1 MLCGA
6 TLSFRGKPGTERYA
20 REAPAGKVSGDDV
33 TRDSAASQL
42 TRPPVDLPVLGKFAG
57 YDILGRLALGG
68 MAEILLARHSN
79 TEGDHRFLVVKRIL
93 PHFEQDNDFVQ
104 MFLDEAR
111 IGMQLKHP
119 NICQFHQFGADE
131 GSHFIVME
139 WVNGVPLGR
148 LIRKAR
154 NSGGVGLP
162 IAIRIGV
169 DVARALHYAHIA
181 NDEHGEPFNIIH
193 RDVSPHNIMIGYT
206 GAVKLLDFGIAKA
219 DHRAHKTQAGVVKG
233 KFAYMAPEQ
242 CTAGQADHRLDI
254 FALGVCLF
262 ETLTGR
268 SLYRRQTEAAT
279 MRAVIMDPV
288 PSLKERLPDVSDEL
302 DRILQKALAKEASD
316 RYASAE
322 AFARDLE
329 EFGKANKLFATQREV
344 ADFVRKVFPEE
355 FTRGPRVDTVPF
367 GASITLDMH
376 HANDSSSAKSYVSQI
391 PGALRELEVDVGGYG
406 DELGHLLDSP
416 VVAPLPLPASQPANS
431 DPQAAWAPSEDA
443 PKGAPKRATP
453 KKSTSGTKKSSGF
466 GWKGIVITLI
476 LLLGGVAVAHEH
488 TDIVKDAVGNL
499 SEMFE
504 EKGPPEVAVDDN
516 PLLREHGA
524 RILVASSPPGAKVYL
539 DGKEQGVTP
548 VALTGLMRGDY
559 RVRVE
564 TPGFASWSTKVEVS
578 NGETAGVTARLL
590 GKQGGAQPGAF
601 GRVSIDTTP
610 PADAYVAGDLVGRT
624 PIDLVYAPIGRV
636 TFDFEL
642 PDGRKVSREVDVK
655 SDGLARARFDL
666 SDAKR

>member
-1 MLCGA
+1 M
-6 TLSFRGKPGTERYA
+6 TQ
-20 REAPAGKVSGDDV
+20 EAVANDIPK
-33 TRDSAASQL
+33 
-42 TRPPVDLPVLGKFAG
+42 PPVDLPVLGTFAG
-57 YDILGRLALGG
+57 YDVLGRLALGG
-68 MAEILLARHSN
+68 MAEILLARHSD
-79 TEGDHRFLVVKRIL
+79 TDGEHRFMVLKRIL

-139 WVNGVPLGR
+139 WINGVPLGR
-148 LIRKAR
+148 MIRKAR
-154 NSGGVGLP
+154 KSGGVGLP

-181 NDEHGEPFNIIH
+181 NDEHGEAFNIVH

-288 PSLKERLPDVSDEL
+288 PSLKERLPDVPDEL
-302 DRILQKALAKEASD
+302 EQILQKALAKEAGD
-316 RYASAE
+316 R
-322 AFARDLE
+322 FATAE
-329 EFGKANKLFATQREV
+329 EFANELERFGKSTQQFATQREV
-344 ADFVRKVFPEE
+344 AGFVRKVFPEE
-355 FTRGPRVDTVPF
+355 FTKGPRVDTVPF

-376 HANDSSSAKSYVSQI
+376 HANDSSSSKSYVSQI
-391 PGALRELEVDVGGYG
+391 PGAIRELEIDGAGAG
-406 DELGHLLDSP
+406 LDLGHLLDSP
-416 VVAPLPLPASQPANS
+416 VVAPLPPPEAETADQR
-431 DPQAAWAPSEDA
+431 PSKEIREEPKA
-443 PKGAPKRATP
+443 IPKRAGFKKGAPGP
-453 KKSTSGTKKSSGF
+453 KKPSGI
-466 GWKGIVITLI
+466 GWKSVAM
-476 LLLGGVAVAHEH
+476 LLVLLVGGTAVAYDQ
-488 TDIVKDAVGNL
+488 TDIVKDAVGNIEDL
-499 SEMFE
+499 FE

-524 RILVASSPPGAKVYL
+524 RILVASSPPGAKVFL

-548 VALTGLMRGDY
+548 VALTGLMQGDY

-564 TPGFASWSTKVEVS
+564 APGFASWATKVEVAH
-578 NGETAGVTARLL
+578 GETAGVTAGLL
-590 GKQGGAQPGAF
+590 GKQGGAKPGAF
-601 GRVSIDTTP
+601 GRVSIETTP
-610 PADAYVAGDLVGRT
+610 PSDVYMAGDLIGRT
-624 PIDLVYAPIGRV
+624 PMERVYAPIGRV

-642 PDGRKVSREVDVK
+642 PDGSTVSRRVK
-655 SDGLARARFDL
+655 IKSEGVARARFDL
-666 SDAKR
+666 NSAER

>member
-1 MLCGA
+1 
-6 TLSFRGKPGTERYA
+6 
-20 REAPAGKVSGDDV
+20 
-33 TRDSAASQL
+33 
-42 TRPPVDLPVLGKFAG
+42 
-57 YDILGRLALGG
+57 
-68 MAEILLARHSN
+68 MAEILLTRHAN
-79 TEGDHRFLVVKRIL
+79 TDGNHRFLVVKRIL

-119 NICQFHQFGADE
+119 NIIQFHQFGADE

-148 LIRKAR
+148 MIRKAR
-154 NSGGVGLP
+154 KSGGVGLP
-162 IAIRIGV
+162 VAIRIGV

-262 ETLTGR
+262 EALTGR

-288 PSLKERLPDVSDEL
+288 PSLKERMPDVPDEL
-302 DRILQKALAKEASD
+302 DQILLKALAKEAGD
-316 RYASAE
+316 R
-322 AFARDLE
+322 FATAE
-329 EFGKANKLFATQREV
+329 EFANELERFGKENKQFATQREV

-376 HANDSSSAKSYVSQI
+376 HANDSSSSKSYVSQI
-391 PGALRELEVDVGGYG
+391 PGAIRELEIDGAGAG
-406 DELGHLLDSP
+406 LDLGHLLDAP
-416 VVAPLPLPASQPANS
+416 IVAPLPPPEAESAES
-431 DPQAAWAPSEDA
+431 DPQLSKRPTLDA
-443 PKGAPKRATP
+443 PKKIPKQAAPRKGPVGP
-453 KKSTSGTKKSSGF
+453 KKPSSF
-466 GWKGIVITLI
+466 GWKQMGLLLL
-476 LLLGGVAVAHEH
+476 LLLGGLAIAYEQ
-488 TDIVKDAVGNL
+488 TDIVKDAVGDI
-499 SEMFE
+499 EAMFE
-504 EKGPPEVAVDDN
+504 DKGPPEIAVDDN

-524 RILVASSPPGAKVYL
+524 RILVASSPPGAIVFL

-548 VALTGLMRGDY
+548 VALTGLMQGDY

-564 TPGFASWSTKVEVS
+564 APGFASWSTKVEVS
-578 NGETAGVTARLL
+578 HGETAGVTAPLL
-590 GKQGGAQPGAF
+590 GKQGGAKPGAF
-601 GRVSIDTTP
+601 GRVSIETTP
-610 PADAYVAGDLVGRT
+610 PSDVYMAGDLIGRT
-624 PIDLVYAPIGRV
+624 PMETVYAPLGRV

-642 PDGRKVSREVDVK
+642 SDGRRVSRQVKVK
-655 SDGLARARFDL
+655 SDGVARARFDL
-666 SDAKR
+666 TKAKR

>member
-1 MLCGA
+1 
-6 TLSFRGKPGTERYA
+6 
-20 REAPAGKVSGDDV
+20 
-33 TRDSAASQL
+33 
-42 TRPPVDLPVLGKFAG
+42 
-57 YDILGRLALGG
+57 
-68 MAEILLARHSN
+68 MAEILLTRHAN
-79 TEGDHRFLVVKRIL
+79 TDGNHRFLVVKRIL

-119 NICQFHQFGADE
+119 NIIQFHQFGADE

-148 LIRKAR
+148 MIRKAR
-154 NSGGVGLP
+154 KSGGVGLP
-162 IAIRIGV
+162 VAIRIGV

-193 RDVSPHNIMIGYT
+193 RDVSPHNVMIAYT

-262 ETLTGR
+262 EALTGR

-288 PSLKERLPDVSDEL
+288 PSLKERMPDVPDEL
-302 DRILQKALAKEASD
+302 DQILQKALAKEAGD
-316 RYASAE
+316 R
-322 AFARDLE
+322 FATAE
-329 EFGKANKLFATQREV
+329 EFANELERFGKENKQFATQREV

-376 HANDSSSAKSYVSQI
+376 HANDSSSSKSYVSQI
-391 PGALRELEVDVGGYG
+391 PGAIRELEIDGAGAG
-406 DELGHLLDSP
+406 LDLGHLLDAP
-416 VVAPLPLPASQPANS
+416 IVAPLPPPEAESAES
-431 DPQAAWAPSEDA
+431 DPQLSKRPTLDA
-443 PKGAPKRATP
+443 PKKIPKQAAPRKGPVGP
-453 KKSTSGTKKSSGF
+453 KKPSSF
-466 GWKGIVITLI
+466 GWKQMGLLLL
-476 LLLGGVAVAHEH
+476 LLLGGLAIAYEQ
-488 TDIVKDAVGNL
+488 TDIVKDAVGDI
-499 SEMFE
+499 EAMFE
-504 EKGPPEVAVDDN
+504 DKGPPEIAVDDN

-524 RILVASSPPGAKVYL
+524 RILVASSPPGAIVFL

-548 VALTGLMRGDY
+548 VALTGLMQGDY

-564 TPGFASWSTKVEVS
+564 APGFASWSTKVEVS
-578 NGETAGVTARLL
+578 HGETAGVTAPLL
-590 GKQGGAQPGAF
+590 GKQGGAKPGAF
-601 GRVSIDTTP
+601 GRVSIETTP
-610 PADAYVAGDLVGRT
+610 PSDVYMAGDLIGRT
-624 PIDLVYAPIGRV
+624 PMETVYAPLGRV

-642 PDGRKVSREVDVK
+642 SDGRRVSRQVKVK
-655 SDGLARARFDL
+655 SDGVARARFDL
-666 SDAKR
+666 TKAKR

>member
-1 MLCGA
+1 M
-6 TLSFRGKPGTERYA
+6 TQ
-20 REAPAGKVSGDDV
+20 EAV
-33 TRDSAASQL
+33 ASDIPS
-42 TRPPVDLPVLGKFAG
+42 PPVDLPVLGKFAG
-57 YDILGRLALGG
+57 YDVLGRLALGG
-68 MAEILLARHSN
+68 MAEILLARHAN
-79 TEGDHRFLVVKRIL
+79 TDGNHRFLVVKRIL

-139 WVNGVPLGR
+139 WINGVPLGR

-162 IAIRIGV
+162 VAIRIGV

-254 FALGVCLF
+254 FALGVCVF
-262 ETLTGR
+262 EALTGR

-288 PSLKERLPDVSDEL
+288 PSLKERMPDVPDEL
-302 DRILQKALAKEASD
+302 DQILQKALAKEAGD
-316 RYASAE
+316 R
-322 AFARDLE
+322 FATAE
-329 EFGKANKLFATQREV
+329 EFANELERFGKENKQFATQREV

-376 HANDSSSAKSYVSQI
+376 HANDSSSSKSYVSQI
-391 PGALRELEVDVGGYG
+391 PGAVRELEIDGAGAG
-406 DELGHLLDSP
+406 LDLGHLLDAP
-416 VVAPLPLPASQPANS
+416 IVAPLPPPEAEPAAP
-431 DPQAAWAPSEDA
+431 DPQFSKRPTLDA
-443 PKGAPKRATP
+443 PKKIAKRAAPGKRSVGP
-453 KKSTSGTKKSSGF
+453 KKPSSF
-466 GWKGIVITLI
+466 GWKQMGLLLL
-476 LLLGGVAVAHEH
+476 LLLGGLAIAYEQ
-488 TDIVKDAVGNL
+488 TDIVKDAVGDI
-499 SEMFE
+499 EAMFE
-504 EKGPPEVAVDDN
+504 DKGPPEVSVDDN

-524 RILVASSPPGAKVYL
+524 RILVASSPPGAIVFL

-548 VALTGLMRGDY
+548 VALTGLMQGDY

-564 TPGFASWSTKVEVS
+564 APGFASWSTKVEVS
-578 NGETAGVTARLL
+578 HGETAGVTAPLL
-590 GKQGGAQPGAF
+590 GKQGGAKPGAF
-601 GRVSIDTTP
+601 GRVSIETTP
-610 PADAYVAGDLVGRT
+610 PSDVYMAGDLIGRT
-624 PIDLVYAPIGRV
+624 PMETVYAPLGRV

-642 PDGRKVSREVDVK
+642 SDGRKVSRQVKVK
-655 SDGLARARFDL
+655 SDGVARARFDL
-666 SDAKR
+666 TNAKR

>member
-1 MLCGA
+1 MP
-6 TLSFRGKPGTERYA
+6 K
-20 REAPAGKVSGDDV
+20 
-33 TRDSAASQL
+33 
-42 TRPPVDLPVLGKFAG
+42 PPVDLPVLGKFAG
-57 YDILGRLALGG
+57 YDVLGRLALGG
-68 MAEILLARHSN
+68 MAEILLARHAN
-79 TEGDHRFLVVKRIL
+79 TDGDHRFLVVKRIL
-93 PHFEQDNDFVQ
+93 PHFEQDTDFVQ

-139 WVNGVPLGR
+139 WVNGMPLGR

-154 NSGGVGLP
+154 KSGGVGLP
-162 IAIRIGV
+162 IAVRIGV

-193 RDVSPHNIMIGYT
+193 RDVSPHNIMIAYN

-288 PSLKERLPDVSDEL
+288 PSLKERLPDVPDEL
-302 DRILQKALAKEASD
+302 DQILQKALAKDAGD
-316 RYASAE
+316 R
-322 AFARDLE
+322 FATAE
-329 EFGKANKLFATQREV
+329 EFANELERFGRSTEQFAKQREV
-344 ADFVRKVFPEE
+344 ADFVKKVFPEE

-376 HANDSSSAKSYVSQI
+376 HANDSASSKSYVSQV
-391 PGALRELEVDVGGYG
+391 PGAIRDLELDAVNQGLD
-406 DELGHLLDSP
+406 LGHLLDAP
-416 VVAPLPLPASQPANS
+416 VVAPRSPPAGEPGAPAPQLSQRPTQ
-431 DPQAAWAPSEDA
+431 DP
-443 PKGAPKRATP
+443 PKAIPKRATP
-453 KKSTSGTKKSSGF
+453 KKGPAGSKVSSGIS
-466 GWKGIVITLI
+466 WKQIVLLI
-476 LLLGGVAVAHEH
+476 LLLLGGAAVAYERSDLVRD
-488 TDIVKDAVGNL
+488 TIGDMDGVLGVFGM
-499 SEMFE
+499 SE
-504 EKGPPEVAVDDN
+504 EKGPPEVAVDEN

-548 VALTGLMRGDY
+548 VALTGLMHGDY

-564 TPGFASWSTKVEVS
+564 APGFASWATSVKVS
-578 NGETAGVTARLL
+578 HGETAGVNARLL
-590 GKQGGAQPGAF
+590 GKQGGARPGAF
-601 GRVSIDTTP
+601 GRVSIETTP
-610 PADAYVAGDLVGRT
+610 PADVYMAGDLVGRT
-624 PIDLVYAPIGRV
+624 PMETVYAPLGRV

-642 PDGRKVSREVDVK
+642 PDGRKVSRKVVVK
-655 SDGLARARFDL
+655 SDGVARARFNL
-666 SDAKR
+666 TTANR

>member
-1 MLCGA
+1 M
-6 TLSFRGKPGTERYA
+6 TQ
-20 REAPAGKVSGDDV
+20 EAL
-33 TRDSAASQL
+33 ASQL
-42 TRPPVDLPVLGKFAG
+42 PKPPVDLPVLGKFAG

-68 MAEILLARHSN
+68 MAEILLARHAN
-79 TEGDHRFLVVKRIL
+79 TDGEHRYLVVKRIL
-93 PHFEQDNDFVQ
+93 PHFEQDSDFVQ

-119 NICQFHQFGADE
+119 NICQFQQFGADE

-148 LIRKAR
+148 LIRNAR
-154 NSGGVGLP
+154 KSGGIGLP

-169 DVARALHYAHIA
+169 EVARALHYAHIA

-288 PSLKERLPDVSDEL
+288 PSLKERLPDVADEL
-302 DRILQKALAKEASD
+302 EQILQKSLAKEASD
-316 RYASAE
+316 R
-322 AFARDLE
+322 FATAADFANELE
-329 EFGKANKLFATQREV
+329 RFGKANQLFATQREV
-344 ADFVRKVFPEE
+344 ADFVQKVFPEE

-367 GASITLDMH
+367 GASITLDMLH
-376 HANDSSSAKSYVSQI
+376 GNDSSSSKSYVSQI
-391 PGALRELEVDVGGYG
+391 PGAIRELDVDGPG
-406 DELGHLLDSP
+406 DGIDLGHLIDSP
-416 VVAPLPLPASQPANS
+416 VVAPLPAPAANPGTPDLEPGGHAS
-431 DPQAAWAPSEDA
+431 KDRARDI
-443 PKGAPKRATP
+443 PKRATA
-453 KKSTSGTKKSSGF
+453 KKRRVGPRRPARF
-466 GWKGIVITLI
+466 GWKAMALLVSV
-476 LLLGGVAVAHEH
+476 LLGGSAVAYER
-488 TDIVKDAVGNL
+488 TDLVKD
-499 SEMFE
+499 SIEKISRIFE
-504 EKGPPEVAVDDN
+504 EKGPPEIAIDDN
-516 PLLREHGA
+516 PLLRDHGA
-524 RILVASSPPGAKVYL
+524 RILIASSPPGAKVYL
-539 DGKEQGVTP
+539 DGKEHGVSP
-548 VALTGLMRGDY
+548 VALTGLMPGDY

-564 TPGFASWSTKVEVS
+564 APGFASWSTAVQIS
-578 NGETAGVTARLL
+578 DGETAGVTAKLL

-601 GRVSIDTTP
+601 GRVNIETKP
-610 PADAYVAGDLVGRT
+610 PADVYIAGDLVGRT
-624 PIDLVYAPIGRV
+624 PMETVYAPLGRV
-636 TFDFEL
+636 TLEFEL
-642 PDGRKVSREVDVK
+642 SDGRKLSRQVVVK
-655 SDGLARARFDL
+655 SDDVARARFDL
-666 SDAKR
+666 TDVER

>member
-1 MLCGA
+1 M
-6 TLSFRGKPGTERYA
+6 TQ
-20 REAPAGKVSGDDV
+20 EAVADDLP
-33 TRDSAASQL
+33 T
-42 TRPPVDLPVLGKFAG
+42 PPVDLPVLGKFAG
-57 YDILGRLALGG
+57 YDVLGRLALGG
-68 MAEILLARHSN
+68 MAEILLTRHAN
-79 TEGDHRFLVVKRIL
+79 TDGNHRFLVVKRIL

-119 NICQFHQFGADE
+119 NIIQFHQFGADE

-148 LIRKAR
+148 MIRKAR
-154 NSGGVGLP
+154 KSGGVGLP
-162 IAIRIGV
+162 VAIRIGV

-193 RDVSPHNIMIGYT
+193 RDVSPHNVMIAYN

-254 FALGVCLF
+254 FALGICLF
-262 ETLTGR
+262 EALTGR

-288 PSLKERLPDVSDEL
+288 PSLKEQMPDVADEL
-302 DRILQKALAKEASD
+302 DQILQKALAKEAGD
-316 RYASAE
+316 RFSTA
-322 AFARDLE
+322 E
-329 EFGKANKLFATQREV
+329 EFANELERYGKENKQFATQREV
-344 ADFVRKVFPEE
+344 AGFVKKVFPEE

-376 HANDSSSAKSYVSQI
+376 HANDSSSSKSYVSQI
-391 PGALRELEVDVGGYG
+391 PGAIRELEIDGAGAG
-406 DELGHLLDSP
+406 LDLGHLLDAP
-416 VVAPLPLPASQPANS
+416 IVAPLPPPEAEPAAP
-431 DPQAAWAPSEDA
+431 DPQLSKRPTLDA
-443 PKGAPKRATP
+443 PKKIPKRAASRKRPVGP
-453 KKSTSGTKKSSGF
+453 KKPSSF
-466 GWKGIVITLI
+466 GWKQMGLLLL
-476 LLLGGVAVAHEH
+476 LLLGGLAIAYEQ
-488 TDIVKDAVGNL
+488 TDVVKDAVGDI
-499 SEMFE
+499 EAMFE
-504 EKGPPEVAVDDN
+504 DKGPPEIAVDDN

-524 RILVASSPPGAKVYL
+524 RILVASSPPGAIVFL

-548 VALTGLMRGDY
+548 VALTGLMQGDY

-564 TPGFASWSTKVEVS
+564 APGFASWSTKVEVS
-578 NGETAGVTARLL
+578 HGETAGVTAPLL
-590 GKQGGAQPGAF
+590 GKQGGAKPGAF
-601 GRVSIDTTP
+601 GRVSIETTP
-610 PADAYVAGDLVGRT
+610 PSDVYMAGDLIGRT
-624 PIDLVYAPIGRV
+624 PMETVYAPLGRV

-642 PDGRKVSREVDVK
+642 SDGRRVSRQVKVK
-655 SDGLARARFDL
+655 SDGVARARFDL
-666 SDAKR
+666 TNATR

>member
-1 MLCGA
+1 
-6 TLSFRGKPGTERYA
+6 
-20 REAPAGKVSGDDV
+20 
-33 TRDSAASQL
+33 
-42 TRPPVDLPVLGKFAG
+42 
-57 YDILGRLALGG
+57 
-68 MAEILLARHSN
+68 MAEILLTRHAN
-79 TEGDHRFLVVKRIL
+79 TDGNHRFLVVKRIL

-119 NICQFHQFGADE
+119 NIIQFHQFGADE

-148 LIRKAR
+148 MIRKAR
-154 NSGGVGLP
+154 KSGGVGLP
-162 IAIRIGV
+162 VAIRIGV

-193 RDVSPHNIMIGYT
+193 RDVSPHNVMIAYN

-254 FALGVCLF
+254 FALGICLF
-262 ETLTGR
+262 EALTGR

-288 PSLKERLPDVSDEL
+288 PSLKEQMPDVADEL
-302 DRILQKALAKEASD
+302 DQILQKALAKEAGD
-316 RYASAE
+316 RFSTA
-322 AFARDLE
+322 E
-329 EFGKANKLFATQREV
+329 EFANELERYGKENKQFATQREV
-344 ADFVRKVFPEE
+344 AGFVKKVFPEE

-376 HANDSSSAKSYVSQI
+376 HANDSSSSKSYVSQI
-391 PGALRELEVDVGGYG
+391 PGAIRELEIDGAGAG
-406 DELGHLLDSP
+406 LDLGHLLDAP
-416 VVAPLPLPASQPANS
+416 IVAPLPPPEAEPAAP
-431 DPQAAWAPSEDA
+431 DPQLSKRPTLDA
-443 PKGAPKRATP
+443 PKKIPKQAAPRKRPVGP
-453 KKSTSGTKKSSGF
+453 KKPSSF
-466 GWKGIVITLI
+466 GWKQMGLLLL
-476 LLLGGVAVAHEH
+476 LLLGGLAIAYEQ
-488 TDIVKDAVGNL
+488 TDVVKDAVGDI
-499 SEMFE
+499 EAMFE
-504 EKGPPEVAVDDN
+504 DKGPPEIAVDDN

-524 RILVASSPPGAKVYL
+524 RILVASSPPGAIVFL

-548 VALTGLMRGDY
+548 VALTGLMQGDY

-564 TPGFASWSTKVEVS
+564 APGFASWSTKVEVS
-578 NGETAGVTARLL
+578 HGETAGVTAPLL
-590 GKQGGAQPGAF
+590 GKQGGAKPGAF
-601 GRVSIDTTP
+601 GRVNIETTP
-610 PADAYVAGDLVGRT
+610 PSDVYMAGDLIGRT
-624 PIDLVYAPIGRV
+624 PMETVYAPIGRV

-642 PDGRKVSREVDVK
+642 SDGRTVSRQVKVK
-655 SDGLARARFDL
+655 SDGVARARFDL
-666 SDAKR
+666 TNATR

>member
-1 MLCGA
+1 
-6 TLSFRGKPGTERYA
+6 
-20 REAPAGKVSGDDV
+20 
-33 TRDSAASQL
+33 
-42 TRPPVDLPVLGKFAG
+42 
-57 YDILGRLALGG
+57 
-68 MAEILLARHSN
+68 MAEILLTRHAN
-79 TEGDHRFLVVKRIL
+79 TDGNHRFLVVKRIL

-139 WVNGVPLGR
+139 WINGVPLGR

-162 IAIRIGV
+162 VAIRIGV

-193 RDVSPHNIMIGYT
+193 RDVSPHNVMIAYT

-254 FALGVCLF
+254 FALGVCVF
-262 ETLTGR
+262 EALTGR

-288 PSLKERLPDVSDEL
+288 PSLKERMPDVPDEL
-302 DRILQKALAKEASD
+302 DQILQKALAKEAGD
-316 RYASAE
+316 R
-322 AFARDLE
+322 FATAE
-329 EFGKANKLFATQREV
+329 EFANELERFGKENKQFATQREV

-376 HANDSSSAKSYVSQI
+376 HANDSSSSKSYVSQI
-391 PGALRELEVDVGGYG
+391 PGAVRELEIDGAGAG
-406 DELGHLLDSP
+406 LDLGHLLDAP
-416 VVAPLPLPASQPANS
+416 IVAPLPPPEAEPAAP
-431 DPQAAWAPSEDA
+431 DPQFSKRPTLDA
-443 PKGAPKRATP
+443 PKKIAKRAAPGKRSVGP
-453 KKSTSGTKKSSGF
+453 KKPSSF
-466 GWKGIVITLI
+466 GWKQMGLLLL
-476 LLLGGVAVAHEH
+476 LLLGGLAIAYEQ
-488 TDIVKDAVGNL
+488 TDIVKDAVGDI
-499 SEMFE
+499 EAMFE
-504 EKGPPEVAVDDN
+504 DKGPPEVSVDDN

-524 RILVASSPPGAKVYL
+524 RILVASSPPGAIVFL

-548 VALTGLMRGDY
+548 VALTGLMQGDY

-564 TPGFASWSTKVEVS
+564 APGFASWSTKVEVS
-578 NGETAGVTARLL
+578 HGETAGVTAPLL
-590 GKQGGAQPGAF
+590 GKQGGAKPGAF
-601 GRVSIDTTP
+601 GRVSIETTP
-610 PADAYVAGDLVGRT
+610 PSDVYMAGDLIGRT
-624 PIDLVYAPIGRV
+624 PMETVYAPLGRV

-642 PDGRKVSREVDVK
+642 SDGRKVSRQVKVK
-655 SDGLARARFDL
+655 SDGVARARFDL
-666 SDAKR
+666 TNAKR

>member
-1 MLCGA
+1 
-6 TLSFRGKPGTERYA
+6 
-20 REAPAGKVSGDDV
+20 
-33 TRDSAASQL
+33 
-42 TRPPVDLPVLGKFAG
+42 
-57 YDILGRLALGG
+57 
-68 MAEILLARHSN
+68 MAEILLTRHAN
-79 TEGDHRFLVVKRIL
+79 TDGNHRFLVVKRIL

-119 NICQFHQFGADE
+119 NIIQFHQFGADE

-148 LIRKAR
+148 MIRKAR
-154 NSGGVGLP
+154 KSGGVGLP
-162 IAIRIGV
+162 VAIRIGV

-262 ETLTGR
+262 EALTGR

-288 PSLKERLPDVSDEL
+288 PSLKERMPDVPDEL
-302 DRILQKALAKEASD
+302 DQILQKALAKEAGD
-316 RYASAE
+316 R
-322 AFARDLE
+322 FATAE
-329 EFGKANKLFATQREV
+329 EFANELERFGKENKQFATQREV

-376 HANDSSSAKSYVSQI
+376 HANDSSSSKSYVSQI
-391 PGALRELEVDVGGYG
+391 PGAVRELEIDGAGAG
-406 DELGHLLDSP
+406 LDLGHLLDAP
-416 VVAPLPLPASQPANS
+416 IVAPLPPPEAEPAAP
-431 DPQAAWAPSEDA
+431 DPQFSKRPTLDA
-443 PKGAPKRATP
+443 PKKIAKRAAPGKRSVGP
-453 KKSTSGTKKSSGF
+453 KKPSSF
-466 GWKGIVITLI
+466 GWKQMGLLLL
-476 LLLGGVAVAHEH
+476 LLLGGLAIAYEQ
-488 TDIVKDAVGNL
+488 TDIVKDAVGDI
-499 SEMFE
+499 EAMFE
-504 EKGPPEVAVDDN
+504 DKGPPEIAVDDN

-524 RILVASSPPGAKVYL
+524 RILVASSPPGAIVFL

-548 VALTGLMRGDY
+548 VALTGLMQGDY

-564 TPGFASWSTKVEVS
+564 APGFASWSTKVEVS
-578 NGETAGVTARLL
+578 HGETAGVTAPLL
-590 GKQGGAQPGAF
+590 GKQGGAKPGAF
-601 GRVSIDTTP
+601 GRVSIETTP
-610 PADAYVAGDLVGRT
+610 PSDVYMAGDLIGRT
-624 PIDLVYAPIGRV
+624 PMETVYAPLGRV

-642 PDGRKVSREVDVK
+642 SDGRRVSRQVKVK
-655 SDGLARARFDL
+655 SDGVARARFDL
-666 SDAKR
+666 TNAKR

>member
-1 MLCGA
+1 
-6 TLSFRGKPGTERYA
+6 
-20 REAPAGKVSGDDV
+20 
-33 TRDSAASQL
+33 
-42 TRPPVDLPVLGKFAG
+42 
-57 YDILGRLALGG
+57 
-68 MAEILLARHSN
+68 MAEILLTRHAN
-79 TEGDHRFLVVKRIL
+79 TDGNHRFLVVKRIL

-119 NICQFHQFGADE
+119 NIIQFHQFGADE

-148 LIRKAR
+148 MIRKAR
-154 NSGGVGLP
+154 KSGGVGLP
-162 IAIRIGV
+162 VAIRIGV

-262 ETLTGR
+262 EALTGR

-288 PSLKERLPDVSDEL
+288 PSLKAQMPDVPDEL
-302 DRILQKALAKEASD
+302 DQILLKALAKEAGD
-316 RYASAE
+316 R
-322 AFARDLE
+322 FATAE
-329 EFGKANKLFATQREV
+329 EFANELERFGKENKQFATQREV

-376 HANDSSSAKSYVSQI
+376 HANDSSSSKSYVSQI
-391 PGALRELEVDVGGYG
+391 PGAIQELEIDGAGAG
-406 DELGHLLDSP
+406 LDLGHLLDAP
-416 VVAPLPLPASQPANS
+416 IVAPLPPPEAEPAAS
-431 DPQAAWAPSEDA
+431 DPQLSKRPTLDA
-443 PKGAPKRATP
+443 PKKIPKQAAPRKGPVGP
-453 KKSTSGTKKSSGF
+453 KKPSSF
-466 GWKGIVITLI
+466 GWKQMGLLLL
-476 LLLGGVAVAHEH
+476 LLLGGLAIAYEQ
-488 TDIVKDAVGNL
+488 TDIVKDAVGDI
-499 SEMFE
+499 EAMFE
-504 EKGPPEVAVDDN
+504 DKGPPEIAVDDN

-524 RILVASSPPGAKVYL
+524 RILVASSPPGAIVFL

-548 VALTGLMRGDY
+548 VALTGLMQGDY

-564 TPGFASWSTKVEVS
+564 APGFASWSTKVEVS
-578 NGETAGVTARLL
+578 HGETAGVTAPLL
-590 GKQGGAQPGAF
+590 GKQGGAKPGAF
-601 GRVSIDTTP
+601 GRVSIETTP
-610 PADAYVAGDLVGRT
+610 PSDVYMAGDLIGRT
-624 PIDLVYAPIGRV
+624 PMETVYAPLGRV

-642 PDGRKVSREVDVK
+642 SDGRRVSRQVKVK
-655 SDGLARARFDL
+655 SDGVARARFDL
-666 SDAKR
+666 TKAKR

>member
-1 MLCGA
+1 M
-6 TLSFRGKPGTERYA
+6 
-20 REAPAGKVSGDDV
+20 
-33 TRDSAASQL
+33 
-42 TRPPVDLPVLGKFAG
+42 LGKFAG
-57 YDILGRLALGG
+57 YDVLGRLALGG
-68 MAEILLARHSN
+68 MAEILLTRHAN
-79 TEGDHRFLVVKRIL
+79 TDGNHRFLVVKRIL

-119 NICQFHQFGADE
+119 NIIQFHQFGADE

-148 LIRKAR
+148 MIRKAR
-154 NSGGVGLP
+154 KSGGVGLP

-262 ETLTGR
+262 EALTGR

-288 PSLKERLPDVSDEL
+288 PSLKERMPDVADQL
-302 DRILQKALAKEASD
+302 DQILQKALAKEAGD
-316 RYASAE
+316 R
-322 AFARDLE
+322 FATAE
-329 EFGKANKLFATQREV
+329 EFANELERFGKDNKQFATQREV
-344 ADFVRKVFPEE
+344 ADFVKKVFPEE

-367 GASITLDMH
+367 GASITIDMH
-376 HANDSSSAKSYVSQI
+376 HANDSASSKSYVSQI
-391 PGALRELEVDVGGYG
+391 PGAIRELEIDGAGAG
-406 DELGHLLDSP
+406 LDLGHLLDAP
-416 VVAPLPLPASQPANS
+416 IVAPLPPPEAEPAAA
-431 DPQAAWAPSEDA
+431 DPQLSKRPTLDA
-443 PKGAPKRATP
+443 PKKVPKRAAPRKGPVGP
-453 KKSTSGTKKSSGF
+453 KRPSRF
-466 GWKGIVITLI
+466 GWKQMA
-476 LLLGGVAVAHEH
+476 LLLLLALGGTAVAYEQ
-488 TDIVKDAVGNL
+488 TDIVKDAVGDI
-499 SEMFE
+499 EAMFE
-504 EKGPPEVAVDDN
+504 DKGPPEVAVDDN

-524 RILVASSPPGAKVYL
+524 RILVASSPPGATVFL

-548 VALTGLMRGDY
+548 VALTGLMHGDY

-564 TPGFASWSTKVEVS
+564 APGFASWSTKVEVS
-578 NGETAGVTARLL
+578 HGETAGVTAPLL
-590 GKQGGAQPGAF
+590 GKQGGAKPGAF
-601 GRVSIDTTP
+601 GRVNIETTP
-610 PADAYVAGDLVGRT
+610 PSDVYMAGDLIGRT
-624 PIDLVYAPIGRV
+624 PMETVYAPIGRV
-636 TFDFEL
+636 TFVFEL
-642 PDGRKVSREVDVK
+642 GAGRKLSRQVKVK
-655 SDGLARARFDL
+655 SDGVARARFDL
-666 SDAKR
+666 TNAKR

>member
-1 MLCGA
+1 V
-6 TLSFRGKPGTERYA
+6 TQ
-20 REAPAGKVSGDDV
+20 EAEPTDLPK
-33 TRDSAASQL
+33 
-42 TRPPVDLPVLGKFAG
+42 PPVDLPVLGQFAG
-57 YDILGRLALGG
+57 YDVLGRLALGG
-68 MAEILLARHSN
+68 MAEILLTRHAN
-79 TEGDHRFLVVKRIL
+79 TEGEHRFMVVKRIL

-119 NICQFHQFGADE
+119 NIIQFHQFGADE

-148 LIRKAR
+148 MIRKAR
-154 NSGGVGLP
+154 KTGGVGLP

-181 NDEHGEPFNIIH
+181 NDEHGEPFNIVH
-193 RDVSPHNIMIGYT
+193 RDVSPHNIMISYA

-302 DRILQKALAKEASD
+302 DQILQKALAKEADD
-316 RYASAE
+316 R
-322 AFARDLE
+322 FATAE
-329 EFGKANKLFATQREV
+329 EFANELERFGKSTQQFATQREV
-344 ADFVRKVFPEE
+344 ADFIRKVFPEE

-376 HANDSSSAKSYVSQI
+376 HANDSASSKSYVSQI
-391 PGALRELEVDVGGYG
+391 PGAIRELEIDGAGAG
-406 DELGHLLDSP
+406 LDLGHLLDAP
-416 VVAPLPLPASQPANS
+416 IVAPLPPPDAEPEAAGAQLSQRPTR
-431 DPQAAWAPSEDA
+431 DA
-443 PKGAPKRATP
+443 PKAIPRRAAPKGGSVGSRRP
-453 KKSTSGTKKSSGF
+453 SRV
-466 GWKGIVITLI
+466 GWKQFAMLTL
-476 LLLGGVAVAHEH
+476 LLLGGTAVAYDQ
-488 TDIVKDAVGNL
+488 TDVVKDAFG
-499 SEMFE
+499 SIEGMFE
-504 EKGPPEVAVDDN
+504 DKGPPEVAVDDN

-524 RILVASSPPGAKVYL
+524 RILVASSPPGAKVFL
-539 DGKEQGVTP
+539 DGKEQGMTP
-548 VALTGLMRGDY
+548 VALTGLMQGDY

-564 TPGFASWSTKVEVS
+564 APGFASWATKVEVAH
-578 NGETAGVTARLL
+578 GETVGVMAGLL
-590 GKQGGAQPGAF
+590 GKQGGAKPGAF
-601 GRVSIDTTP
+601 GRVNIETTP
-610 PADAYVAGDLVGRT
+610 PSDVYMAGDQIGRT
-624 PIDLVYAPIGRV
+624 PMETVYAPIGRV

-642 PDGRKVSREVDVK
+642 PDGRTVSRKVRIK
-655 SDGLARARFDL
+655 SDGVARARFDL
-666 SDAKR
+666 SNVQR

>member
-1 MLCGA
+1 
-6 TLSFRGKPGTERYA
+6 
-20 REAPAGKVSGDDV
+20 
-33 TRDSAASQL
+33 
-42 TRPPVDLPVLGKFAG
+42 
-57 YDILGRLALGG
+57 
-68 MAEILLARHSN
+68 MAEILLTRHAN
-79 TEGDHRFLVVKRIL
+79 TDGNHRFLVVKRIL

-119 NICQFHQFGADE
+119 NIIQFHQFGADE

-148 LIRKAR
+148 MIRKAR
-154 NSGGVGLP
+154 KSGGVGLP
-162 IAIRIGV
+162 VAIRIGV

-193 RDVSPHNIMIGYT
+193 RVVSPHNIMIGYT

-262 ETLTGR
+262 EALTGR

-288 PSLKERLPDVSDEL
+288 PSLKERMPDVPDEL
-302 DRILQKALAKEASD
+302 DQILQKALAKEAGD
-316 RYASAE
+316 R
-322 AFARDLE
+322 FATAE
-329 EFGKANKLFATQREV
+329 EFANELERFGKQNKQFATQREV

-376 HANDSSSAKSYVSQI
+376 HANDSSSSKSYVSQI
-391 PGALRELEVDVGGYG
+391 PGAIQELEIDGAGAG
-406 DELGHLLDSP
+406 LDLGHLLDAP
-416 VVAPLPLPASQPANS
+416 IVAPLPPPEAEPVAP
-431 DPQAAWAPSEDA
+431 DPQLSKRPTLDA
-443 PKGAPKRATP
+443 PKKIPKRAAPSKGSVGP
-453 KKSTSGTKKSSGF
+453 KKPSSV
-466 GWKGIVITLI
+466 GWKQMGLLLL
-476 LLLGGVAVAHEH
+476 LLLGGLAIAYEQ
-488 TDIVKDAVGNL
+488 TDIVKDAVGDI
-499 SEMFE
+499 EAMFE
-504 EKGPPEVAVDDN
+504 DKGPPEISVDDN

-524 RILVASSPPGAKVYL
+524 RILVASSPPGATVFL

-548 VALTGLMRGDY
+548 VALTGLMQGDY

-564 TPGFASWSTKVEVS
+564 APGFASWSTKVEVS
-578 NGETAGVTARLL
+578 HGETAGVTAPLL
-590 GKQGGAQPGAF
+590 GKQGGAKPGAF
-601 GRVSIDTTP
+601 GRVNIETTP
-610 PADAYVAGDLVGRT
+610 PSDVYMAGDLIGRT
-624 PIDLVYAPIGRV
+624 PMETVYAPLGRV
-636 TFDFEL
+636 TFNFEL
-642 PDGRKVSREVDVK
+642 SDGRRVSRQVKVK
-655 SDGLARARFDL
+655 SDGVARARFDL
-666 SDAKR
+666 TNAKR

>member
-1 MLCGA
+1 M
-6 TLSFRGKPGTERYA
+6 TQQ
-20 REAPAGKVSGDDV
+20 
-33 TRDSAASQL
+33 SAASEIPK
-42 TRPPVDLPVLGKFAG
+42 PPVDLPVLGKFAG
-57 YDILGRLALGG
+57 YDVLGRLALGG
-68 MAEILLARHSN
+68 MAEILLARHINSD
-79 TEGDHRFLVVKRIL
+79 GDHRFLVVKRIL

-104 MFLDEAR
+104 MFLDEAK

-139 WVNGVPLGR
+139 WINGMPLGR

-154 NSGGVGLP
+154 RTGGVSLP
-162 IAIRIGV
+162 IALRIGV

-193 RDVSPHNIMIGYT
+193 RDVSPHNIMISYN

-254 FALGVCLF
+254 FALGVCIF
-262 ETLTGR
+262 ETITGK
-268 SLYRRQTEAAT
+268 SLYRRKTEAAT

-288 PSLKERLPDVSDEL
+288 PSLKDRLPDVSDDL
-302 DRILQKALAKEASD
+302 DQILRKALAKEAAD
-316 RYASAE
+316 RYDTAAD
-322 AFARDLE
+322 FANELE
-329 EFGKANKLFATQREV
+329 RFAKENNLLAKQREV
-344 ADFVRKVFPEE
+344 ADFVKKVFPEE

-376 HANDSSSAKSYVSQI
+376 NSNDSSSSASGASSKSYVSQV
-391 PGALRELEVDVGGYG
+391 PGAIRELEVDGAPE
-406 DELGHLLDSP
+406 DMDLGHLLDAP
-416 VVAPLPLPASQPANS
+416 VVAPLPSPAQADRDRAESDEDSARDIPKRPAPRPHLTRS
-431 DPQAAWAPSEDA
+431 
-443 PKGAPKRATP
+443 KGASR
-453 KKSTSGTKKSSGF
+453 F
-466 GWKGIVITLI
+466 GWKHLLVI
-476 LLLGGVAVAHEH
+476 LLMLVGGLAVAYQEN
-488 TDIVKDAVGNL
+488 DMVKQAVKSVEG
-499 SEMFE
+499 MFE
-504 EKGPPEVAVDDN
+504 DKGPPEVAVDEN

-548 VALTGLMRGDY
+548 VSLTGLMQGQY

-564 TPGFASWSTKVEVS
+564 HPGFASWSSEVEVGH
-578 NGETAGVTARLL
+578 GETAGVTARLL

-601 GRVSIDTTP
+601 GRVKIETTP
-610 PADAYVAGDLVGRT
+610 PANVYIAGDLLGRT
-624 PIDLVYAPIGRV
+624 PIETVFAPLGRV
-636 TFDFEL
+636 RFDFEL
-642 PDGRKVSREVDVK
+642 PDGRRVSRQVEVKQEGV
-655 SDGLARARFDL
+655 ARARFDL
-666 SDAKR
+666 SKR

>member
-1 MLCGA
+1 
-6 TLSFRGKPGTERYA
+6 
-20 REAPAGKVSGDDV
+20 V
-33 TRDSAASQL
+33 TQAAEPTDL
-42 TRPPVDLPVLGKFAG
+42 PKPPVDLPVLGQFAG
-57 YDILGRLALGG
+57 YDVLGRLALGG
-68 MAEILLARHSN
+68 MAEILLTRHAN
-79 TEGDHRFLVVKRIL
+79 TDGDHRFMVVKRIL

-119 NICQFHQFGADE
+119 NIVQFHQFGADE

-139 WVNGVPLGR
+139 WINGVPLGR
-148 LIRKAR
+148 MIRKAR
-154 NSGGVGLP
+154 KSGGVGLP
-162 IAIRIGV
+162 IAIRVGV

-181 NDEHGEPFNIIH
+181 NDEHGEPFNIVH
-193 RDVSPHNIMIGYT
+193 RDVSPHNIMIGYA

-288 PSLKERLPDVSDEL
+288 PSLKERLPDVPDEL
-302 DRILQKALAKEASD
+302 EQILQKALAKEPGD
-316 RYASAE
+316 R
-322 AFARDLE
+322 FATAE
-329 EFGKANKLFATQREV
+329 EFANELERFGKSHQQFATQREV
-344 ADFVRKVFPEE
+344 ADFIRKVFPEE

-376 HANDSSSAKSYVSQI
+376 HANESDSSKSYVSQV
-391 PGALRELEVDVGGYG
+391 PGAIRELEIDGAGAG
-406 DELGHLLDSP
+406 LDLGHLLDAP
-416 VVAPLPLPASQPANS
+416 VVAPLPPPDAEPEPEGAQLSKRATQ
-431 DPQAAWAPSEDA
+431 DA
-443 PKGAPKRATP
+443 PKAIPHRARPKGGSVGPRRP
-453 KKSTSGTKKSSGF
+453 SRL
-466 GWKGIVITLI
+466 GWKQFAMLTL
-476 LLLGGVAVAHEH
+476 LLLGGTAVAYDQ
-488 TDIVKDAVGNL
+488 TDVVKDAFG
-499 SEMFE
+499 SIEGMFE
-504 EKGPPEVAVDDN
+504 DKGPPEVAVDDN

-524 RILVASSPPGAKVYL
+524 RILVASSPPGAKVFL

-548 VALTGLMRGDY
+548 VALTGLMHGDY

-564 TPGFASWSTKVEVS
+564 APGFASWATKVEVTH
-578 NGETAGVTARLL
+578 GETVGVMAGLL
-590 GKQGGAQPGAF
+590 GKQGGAKPGAF
-601 GRVSIDTTP
+601 GRVNIETTP
-610 PADAYVAGDLVGRT
+610 PSDVYMAGDLIGRT
-624 PIDLVYAPIGRV
+624 PMETVYAPLGRV

-642 PDGRKVSREVDVK
+642 PDGSTVSRRVRIK
-655 SDGLARARFDL
+655 SDGVARARFDL
-666 SDAKR
+666 SDVRR

>member
-1 MLCGA
+1 
-6 TLSFRGKPGTERYA
+6 
-20 REAPAGKVSGDDV
+20 
-33 TRDSAASQL
+33 
-42 TRPPVDLPVLGKFAG
+42 
-57 YDILGRLALGG
+57 
-68 MAEILLARHSN
+68 MAEILLARHAN

-93 PHFEQDNDFVQ
+93 PHFEQDSDFVQ

-242 CTAGQADHRLDI
+242 CTAGQADHRLDV

-302 DRILQKALAKEASD
+302 DKILQKALAKEASD
-316 RYASAE
+316 RYATAE

-344 ADFVRKVFPEE
+344 ADFVKKVFPEE

-376 HANDSSSAKSYVSQI
+376 HANDSSSGKSYVSQI
-391 PGALRELEVDVGGYG
+391 PGAIRELEVDVGGYG
-406 DELGHLLDSP
+406 ELGHLLDSP
-416 VVAPLPLPASQPANS
+416 VVAPLPLPASEPANS
-431 DPQAAWAPSEDA
+431 DAQVA
-443 PKGAPKRATP
+443 PKEISKRAAPK
-453 KKSTSGTKKSSGF
+453 KKSTRTKKSSGF
-466 GWKGIVITLI
+466 GWKSISVTL
-476 LLLGGVAVAHEH
+476 LVLLGGLAVAYDQ

-504 EKGPPEVAVDDN
+504 EKGPPEVSVDDN
-516 PLLREHGA
+516 PLLLEHGA
-524 RILVASSPPGAKVYL
+524 RILIASSPPGAKVYL

-564 TPGFASWSTKVEVS
+564 SPGFASWSTKVEVS
-578 NGETAGVTARLL
+578 QGETAGVTARLL

-601 GRVSIDTTP
+601 GRVSIETTP
-610 PADAYVAGDLVGRT
+610 PADVYVAGDLIGRT
-624 PIDLVYAPIGRV
+624 PIETVYAPLGRV
-636 TFDFEL
+636 TLNFEL

-655 SDGLARARFDL
+655 SDGVARARFDL
-666 SDAKR
+666 GNAKR